1 MITFVLLAAV
11 LTIAGVALIAVPL
24 LKTKPVEYSPA
35 PWAALAAAGLLVIGS
50 AVLYVRLTNWS
61 WNPKAAEDT
70 PQTMV
75 ARLARRL
82 EQNPANLEGWLMLGR
97 SYTQL
102 QEFQLATRAFQRADR
117 LAGGKSAEALIG
129 EAEALARSDEAELD
143 GRAGKLIEQ
152 ALAVDPNSGKALFFG
167 AAVAMRKGELPLAKE
182 RFTKLL
188 ALDPPDN
195 IKPLIQKQIDAIDQQ
210 MSGGGPTLAAGPGG
224 AAGPAGAAGAA
235 GTAGAARGPGAGAVG
250 AGPTVGT
257 APSAGAAPAQ
267 AADAGARVRINV
279 SLAPTLAQ
287 SASGS
292 SPLFVF
298 VRDPSRPGPPLA
310 VKRLE
315 SHFPQ
320 TVELTASDSMVPGR
334 VFAAGQKVQVVARIA
349 RSGNPIG
356 ASGDPIGESAYL
368 VGRDG
373 LVNIVIDHVMP

>member
-1 MITFVLLAAV
+1 MTIFVLLAAV
-11 LTIAGVALIAVPL
+11 LTLAGVALIAVPL
-24 LKTKPVEYSPA
+24 LKKKPVEYSPA
-35 PWAALAAAGLLVIGS
+35 PWAALIAAGVLVIGS
-50 AVLYVRLTNWS
+50 AVLYVRMTNWS
-61 WNPKAAEDT
+61 WNPKATEDT

-82 EQNPANLEGWLMLGR
+82 EQNPDNLEGWLMLGR

-143 GRAGKLIEQ
+143 GRAARLIEQ

-195 IKPLIQKQIDAIDQQ
+195 IKPLIQKQIDQIDQQ
-210 MSGGGPTLAAGPGG
+210 LAGGGPTLAAGP
-224 AAGPAGAAGAA
+224 AGA
-235 GTAGAARGPGAGAVG
+235 PGA
-250 AGPTVGT
+250 
-257 APSAGAAPAQ
+257 AAPAATT
-267 AADAGARVRINV
+267 AASVRINV
-279 SLAPTLAQ
+279 SLSPTLAQ

-320 TVELTASDSMVPGR
+320 TVELTSSDSMVPGR
-334 VFAAGQKVQVVARIA
+334 AIAAGQKVQVVARIA
-349 RSGNPIG
+349 RSGNPVG
-356 ASGDPIGESAYL
+356 ASGDPIGESAYQ